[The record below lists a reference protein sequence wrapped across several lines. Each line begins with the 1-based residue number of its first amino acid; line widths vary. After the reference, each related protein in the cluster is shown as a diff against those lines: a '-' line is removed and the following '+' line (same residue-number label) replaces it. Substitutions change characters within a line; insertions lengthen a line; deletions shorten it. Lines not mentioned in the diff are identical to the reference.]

1 MEQVLATVSTK
12 GQLAIPKAIRD
23 RLNLQEGT
31 QVMLTVDGDELRIR
45 KADNWME
52 LRGLLADVEGDPIA
66 ALLEERRL
74 DQAREH

>member
-23 RLNLQEGT
+23 RLNLQKGT

>member
-12 GQLAIPKAIRD
+12 GQLAIPKAVRE

-31 QVMLTVDGDELRIR
+31 QVLLTVDGDELRIR
-45 KADNWME
+45 KADNWMD

-74 DQAREH
+74 DHAREH